1 MDAIHAAPALFGQQ
15 VSRIALETVPSSRLP
30 KQYSHYTTIRI
41 TGAVRRTLLGSE
53 LMVSLR
59 ESKGASSLGD
69 SRGCVTVNARDS
81 SSRELGRALQVMHT

>member
-1 MDAIHAAPALFGQQ
+1 MTK
-15 VSRIALETVPSSRLP
+15 LEKVFSSWPPL
-30 KQYSHYTTIRI
+30 QYPHEATTRPM
-41 TGAVRRTLLGSE
+41 RRTLLGSE

-81 SSRELGRALQVMHT
+81 SSRELGSALQDQHISSNSTNWLAVFN